1 MEIDGNNKVIWSLND
16 NDTFGMISSVC
27 PID

>member
-1 MEIDGNNKVIWSLND
+1 MEIDGKTKIIWSLND
-16 NDTFGMISSVC
+16 NDTFGMISSVS